1 MKNTT
6 TSPVIQDAP
15 LYWLGE
21 TPMRPLFLLPV
32 FSMLLGCEQAQPFLP
47 TVSFERMEV
56 LEIDFDGV
64 EADFVFEVYNPNP
77 ISVSAARF
85 DYALAFADIEL
96 LSGEEPDGWQ
106 FAASGASELSLP
118 TGFGFQTLF
127 DVVDAV
133 RGQDDIDF
141 ALSGAFGFDTP
152 LGPLDLP
159 FDEGGAFPAPRKPKI
174 SLDRLFVQDLSILGA
189 DLQLD
194 LAIDNDH
201 GSRLEFLDLDWDVE
215 LAGISV
221 AGQRVQQWGEV
232 EGATTGIL
240 SVPISLDFISVGQ
253 ALYQA
258 LTQQTVDATFN
269 ADVSVDTP
277 FGILPLEL
285 AASRT
290 LDLER

>member
-1 MKNTT
+1 MKDTIA
-6 TSPVIQDAP
+6 SSVIQEAP
-15 LYWLGE
+15 LCWLGE
-21 TPMRPLFLLPV
+21 NLMKPVLLLP
-32 FSMLLGCEQAQPFLP
+32 LLGFLFGCEQAEPFLP
-47 TVSFERMEV
+47 TVSFERMDI

-77 ISVSAARF
+77 IAVSAARF
-85 DYALAFADIEL
+85 DYALSFADIEL

-106 FAASGASELSLP
+106 FAASGASELTLP

-127 DVVDAV
+127 EVVDAV
-133 RGQDDIDF
+133 RGEDEIDF
-141 ALSGAFGFDTP
+141 GLEGAFGFDTP

-159 FDEGGAFPAPRKPKI
+159 FAEGGAFPAPRKPKI
-174 SLDRLFVQDLSILGA
+174 SLDRLFVQDLSLRGA

-194 LAIDNDH
+194 LTIDNDH
-201 GSRLEFLDLDWDVE
+201 GSKLDFLDLNWDVD
-215 LAGISV
+215 LGGISI

-232 EGATTGIL
+232 EGATTGVL
-240 SVPISLDFISVGQ
+240 SLPISLDFLTVGQ
-253 ALYQA
+253 ALYQV
-258 LTQQTVDATFN
+258 LTEQTVEATFN

-285 AASRT
+285 ATSRT

>member
-1 MKNTT
+1 MKDTIA
-6 TSPVIQDAP
+6 SSVIQDAA
-15 LYWLGE
+15 LCWLGE
-21 TPMRPLFLLPV
+21 NPMKPVFLLP
-32 FSMLLGCEQAQPFLP
+32 LLIWLVGCEQAQPFLP
-47 TVSFERMEV
+47 TVSFERMDI

-77 ISVSAARF
+77 IAVSAARF
-85 DYALAFADIEL
+85 DYALAFAGIDL

-106 FAASGASELSLP
+106 FAASGASELALP

-127 DVVDAV
+127 EVVDAV
-133 RGQDDIDF
+133 RGQDEIDF

-159 FDEGGAFPAPRKPKI
+159 FAEGGAFPAPRKPTI
-174 SLDRLFVQDLSILGA
+174 SLERLSVEELSIWGA
-189 DLQLD
+189 DLQLE
-194 LAIDNDH
+194 LAIDNEH
-201 GSRLEFLDLDWDVE
+201 ASRLEFLDLDWDVE

-221 AGQRVQQWGEV
+221 AGERVEQWGEV

-240 SVPISLDFISVGQ
+240 SLPISLDFVSVGQ
-253 ALYQA
+253 ALYQV
-258 LTQQTVDATFN
+258 LTEQTVEATFN
-269 ADVSVDTP
+269 AEVSVDTP

-285 AASRT
+285 ATSRT

>member
-1 MKNTT
+1 MD
-6 TSPVIQDAP
+6 I
-15 LYWLGE
+15 
-21 TPMRPLFLLPV
+21 
-32 FSMLLGCEQAQPFLP
+32 
-47 TVSFERMEV
+47 

-77 ISVSAARF
+77 IAVSASRF

-127 DVVDAV
+127 EVVDAV
-133 RGQDDIDF
+133 RGQDEIDF
-141 ALSGAFGFDTP
+141 ALNGAFGFDTP

-159 FDEGGAFPAPRKPKI
+159 FAEGGAFPAPRKPKI
-174 SLDRLFVQDLSILGA
+174 SLERLFVEDLSIWGA

-221 AGQRVQQWGEV
+221 AGQRLQQWGEV

-240 SVPISLDFISVGQ
+240 SVPISLDFVSVGQ

-285 AASRT
+285 AVSRT